1 VWILRS
7 GISGAFQ
14 SVRLAIKMTRTG
26 GLEAKTMRVAILR
39 KFLVACT
46 FGLLVSAAFSQQPAP
61 DLILL
66 NGKVFTSSTSHP
78 YVDALA
84 IRGERIVAAGTS
96 KEIAALAGKDTK
108 RIDLRS
114 RVVIPGINDAHYH
127 LGVAPETYD
136 LPIQGNDPKWQQ
148 IKEALSSAV
157 GTVPKGTWIDA
168 VFGASIL
175 DDPQATR
182 TALDLL
188 APDNPVVLLDWTGH
202 ASLLNTSALRKLG
215 ISENEPNPEGG
226 MYVRNQADSKLTGM
240 VLEFAQFRA
249 GRRLSELASQEQAE
263 QQLREFFDQAARWGV
278 TTVQNMSNPIAA
290 ERCVLLF
297 EKAPPPVRV
306 RVIWFG
312 LTDEHGRLT
321 KQGRD
326 VPAHPI
332 PLVTVS
338 GTKWI
343 LDGTPIE
350 RSAAMRKPYADR
362 PGASGELNFS
372 QKEMEDML
380 RESLQRDDQLLVHV
394 VGDRTVET
402 FLNAMDATGGKEVW
416 GKRRVRMEHGDGIL
430 PDLVLRVRELG
441 VIVVQNPTHLALRD
455 LMVRRYGN
463 DRADQLL
470 PLRSLLQA
478 GIPLALGSDGPA
490 NPFLNIMLATTYPG
504 KPQEAITRE
513 QTVTAYTLTSAY
525 AEFSEKDKGSLE
537 PGKLAD
543 LAVLSQ
549 DIFEVS
555 AGDLPK
561 TESVLTMV
569 GGKIVYDA
577 KVLTVH

>member
-1 VWILRS
+1 MPLSIARRLF
-7 GISGAFQ
+7 AFTLTLLP
-14 SVRLAIKMTRTG
+14 LAA
-26 GLEAKTMRVAILR
+26 L
-39 KFLVACT
+39 
-46 FGLLVSAAFSQQPAP
+46 SQQPTP
-61 DLILL
+61 DLILF
-66 NGKVFTSSTSHP
+66 NGKVFTSSASHA

-84 IRGERIVAAGTS
+84 IRGERIVAVGTS
-96 KEIAALAGKDTK
+96 KEIAALAGKETK
-108 RIDLRS
+108 RIDLGS

-136 LPIQGNDPKWQQ
+136 LSIQGNDPKWLEV
-148 IKEALSSAV
+148 KDALSSAV
-157 GTVPKGTWIDA
+157 AKVSKGTWIEA
-168 VFGASIL
+168 AFGANIL

-182 TALDLL
+182 TALDSL
-188 APDNPVVLLDWTGH
+188 APDNPVVLWDWTGH
-202 ASLLNTSALRKLG
+202 ASLLNTPALKKLG
-215 ISENEPNPEGG
+215 IREDEPNPEGG
-226 MYVRNQADSKLTGM
+226 IYVRKQADGKLTGM
-240 VLEFAQFRA
+240 VFEFAQFQA
-249 GRRLSELASQEQAE
+249 SRRFSELASQEQSE

-297 EKAPPPVRV
+297 EKAPPPIRV
-306 RVIWFG
+306 RVMWFG

-321 KQGRD
+321 KEGRD

-362 PGASGELNFS
+362 PSTSGELNFS
-372 QKEMEDML
+372 EKEMEDML

-430 PDLVLRVRELG
+430 PDLVPRFRELG
-441 VIVVQNPTHLALRD
+441 IVVVQNPTHLTLRD

-463 DRADQLL
+463 ERASQLQ
-470 PLRSLLQA
+470 PLRSLFDS

-490 NPFLNIMLATTYPG
+490 NPYLNIMLATIYPG

-513 QTVTAYTLTSAY
+513 QAVTAYTLTSAY
-525 AEFSEKDKGSLE
+525 AEFAEKDKGSLE

-549 DIFEVS
+549 DIFKVPPD
-555 AGDLPK
+555 DLPK
-561 TESVLTMV
+561 TESVLTLV
-569 GGKIVYDA
+569 NGKIVYDA